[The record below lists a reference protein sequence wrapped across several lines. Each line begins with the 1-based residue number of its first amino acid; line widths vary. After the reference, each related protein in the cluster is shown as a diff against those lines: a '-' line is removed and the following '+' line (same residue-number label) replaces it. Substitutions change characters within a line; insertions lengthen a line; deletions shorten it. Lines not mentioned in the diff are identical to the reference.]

1 MLWNGMCNFF
11 SKVMSGE
18 KSISLSI
25 PQKEKEEKEQE
36 LERMSSTPPTEE
48 LLFFAREGKED
59 PLLYSLKLL
68 VFTGPTRQPRTIVV
82 GDNKAYQEVRNEV
95 ARIMDIHDVKTCV
108 FVQATKEFGLWYQYG
123 SGMCNGAVMGREQ
136 NTGTFYSYNPDWD
149 NVEDEITRHGHMIQP
164 RTSLPLLLAER
175 KEREEEKK
183 EKKRERT
190 PPPPSLRE
198 ERDEE
203 KEEEPFLRR
212 QRRSKRIANRQE
224 GLIL

>member
-1 MLWNGMCNFF
+1 MCNFF

-25 PQKEKEEKEQE
+25 PQKEKEEEEQE
-36 LERMSSTPPTEE
+36 LEQMSSTPPTEE
-48 LLFFAREGKED
+48 LLFFAREGKEEEED

-136 NTGTFYSYNPDWD
+136 NTGRFYSYNPEWD

-190 PPPPSLRE
+190 PPPSPSLLA
-198 ERDEE
+198 ERDERE
-203 KEEEPFLRR
+203 EEEPFLRR
-212 QRRSKRIANRQE
+212 RRRSKRIANRQE